1 MLPGGGVRLGEGD
14 VLSIRQDLSEV
25 KKSLAGINDAVAN
38 LRVLVAGEYVK
49 RADCD
54 ECKKCSED
62 RIVRLYDK
70 FDDHKKE
77 EAANR
82 WKLAGIVA
90 TLTASAISLAQ
101 WIYSIFTKGGSAQ

>member
-1 MLPGGGVRLGEGD
+1 MGEGD

-25 KKSLAGINDAVAN
+25 KKTLDGINAAVAD

-49 RADCD
+49 RVDCD
-54 ECKKCSED
+54 ECKKCSEE

-70 FDDHKKE
+70 LDEHRKE

-82 WKLAGIVA
+82 WKMAGIAA
-90 TLTASAISLAQ
+90 TLTAALISLAQ
-101 WIYSIFTKGGSAQ
+101 WLHSIFKGGGQAP

>member
-1 MLPGGGVRLGEGD
+1 MRLGEGD

-62 RIVRLYDK
+62 RIVRIYDK
-70 FDDHKKE
+70 LEEHKKE
-77 EAANR
+77 ESANR

-90 TLTASAISLAQ
+90 TLTATLISLAQ
-101 WIYSIFTKGGSAQ
+101 WIYNILSGSGHAQ